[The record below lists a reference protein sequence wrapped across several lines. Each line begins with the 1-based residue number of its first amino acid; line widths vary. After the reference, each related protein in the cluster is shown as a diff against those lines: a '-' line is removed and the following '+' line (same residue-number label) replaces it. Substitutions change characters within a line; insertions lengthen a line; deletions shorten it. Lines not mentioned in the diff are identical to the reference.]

1 MFFRVVAIITITAS
15 IIYVLSKLKK
25 LKISPK
31 EFWHLSMQEFRNNLF
46 RVWLEN
52 DVSLFQKTKSTVG
65 YICSLLFFILFLTSF
80 IPVVF
85 GYKMSGI
92 FMMMHVQAALMMS
105 VAVVLLVF
113 LHSNSN
119 QLSLEELSKLYEDVK
134 SKRSLEPQIML
145 KALYWIIIALILP
158 AMLSIILML
167 FPLFGTEGL
176 ELLADVHRWSVLL
189 LTISLIFVQYFSI
202 VKKGILD

>member
-1 MFFRVVAIITITAS
+1 
-15 IIYVLSKLKK
+15 
-25 LKISPK
+25 
-31 EFWHLSMQEFRNNLF
+31 MQEFRNNLF